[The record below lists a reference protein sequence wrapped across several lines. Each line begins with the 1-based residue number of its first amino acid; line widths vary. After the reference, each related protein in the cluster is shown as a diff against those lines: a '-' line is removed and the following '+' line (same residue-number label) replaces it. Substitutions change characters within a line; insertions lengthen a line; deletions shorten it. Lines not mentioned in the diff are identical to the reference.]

1 MPVIAITAHVLAVI
15 IWIGGMFFGF
25 VALRPAM
32 RGMDTLA
39 AARFWCTALG
49 RFLPWVWAAIV
60 VLLASGTYMVFN
72 SFDGFAQLPWFVQF
86 MMGIGIF
93 MMMLVAH
100 LTFSAFKKLK
110 RAVAAD
116 DAALAAKALRQIR
129 IIMDVNLILGLLI
142 VVVVMMGAYVT
153 TE

>member
-25 VALRPAM
+25 VALRPAL

-39 AARFWCTALG
+39 AARFWCTVLG

-60 VLLASGTYMVFN
+60 VLLASGSYMVFN
-72 SFDGFAQLPWFVQF
+72 SFDGFGQLPWFVQF
-86 MMGIGIF
+86 MMAIGIF
-93 MMMLVAH
+93 MMMLVGH
-100 LTFSAFKKLK
+100 LSFSAFKKLK
-110 RAVAAD
+110 RAVAAE
-116 DAALAAKALRQIR
+116 DAALAAKPLRQIR

-142 VVVVMMGAYVT
+142 VIVVMMGAYVT

>member
-1 MPVIAITAHVLAVI
+1 MPVIAITLHVIAVI
-15 IWIGGMFFGF
+15 VWIGGMFFGL

-32 RGMDTLA
+32 KGTDTLA
-39 AARFWCTALG
+39 AARFWNTLLSHY
-49 RFLPWVWAAIV
+49 LPWLWAAIV

-72 SFDGFAQLPWFVQF
+72 GFGGFGQLPWFVQF

-93 MMMLVAH
+93 MMMLSGH

-116 DAALAAKALRQIR
+116 DEALAAKSMRQIR
-129 IIMDVNLILGLLI
+129 LITDVNLILGLLVVI
-142 VVVVMMGAYVT
+142 VIMAGAYVSSD
-153 TE
+153 

>member
-15 IWIGGMFFGF
+15 VWIGGMFFSL

-39 AARFWCTALG
+39 AARLWCALLG

-60 VLLASGTYMVFN
+60 VLLASGIYMVFN
-72 SFDGFAQLPWFVQF
+72 SFDGFGQLPWFVQF
-86 MMGIGIF
+86 MMGIGVF
-93 MMMLVAH
+93 MMMLVGH
-100 LTFSAFKKLK
+100 LSFSAFKKLK
-110 RAVAAD
+110 RAVAAG
-116 DAALAAKALRQIR
+116 DAALAAKPLRQIR
-129 IIMDVNLILGLLI
+129 IVMDVNLILGLA
-142 VVVVMMGAYVT
+142 VVVVIMAGAYVT

>member
-15 IWIGGMFFGF
+15 VWIGGMFFGV

-32 RGMDTLA
+32 RGMDTLP
-39 AARFWCTALG
+39 AARFWCTVLG

-60 VLLASGTYMVFN
+60 VLLASGFYMVFN
-72 SFDGFAQLPWFVQF
+72 GFGGFSDLPWFIQF

-93 MMMLVAH
+93 MMMLVGH
-100 LTFSAFKKLK
+100 VTFSAFKKLK
-110 RAVAAD
+110 RAVAAE
-116 DAALAAKALRQIR
+116 DAALTAKPLRQIR
-129 IIMDVNLILGLLI
+129 LIMDVNLVLGLLI
-142 VVVVMMGAYVT
+142 VIVIMSGAYVT

>member
-15 IWIGGMFFGF
+15 VWIGGMFFGF

-32 RGMDTLA
+32 RDMDTLA
-39 AARFWCTALG
+39 AARFWCALLS

-60 VLLASGTYMVFN
+60 VLLVSGTYMVFN
-72 SFDGFAQLPWFVQF
+72 GFGGFRQLPWFVQF

-93 MMMLVAH
+93 MMMLTGH

-110 RAVAAD
+110 RALAASNG
-116 DAALAAKALRQIR
+116 ALASKTMQQIR
-129 IIMDVNLILGLLI
+129 LVMDVNLLLGI
-142 VVVVMMGAYVT
+142 VVVIVIMSGAYLAT
-153 TE
+153 D

>member
-25 VALRPAM
+25 VALRPALKDM
-32 RGMDTLA
+32 GTLTL
-39 AARFWCTALG
+39 ARFWCTLLS

-72 SFDGFAQLPWFVQF
+72 GFGGFSQLPWFVHF
-86 MMGIGIF
+86 MMAIGVF
-93 MMMLVAH
+93 MMMLTGH

-110 RAVAAD
+110 RAVAAND
-116 DAALAAKALRQIR
+116 EVLAKKALSQIR
-129 IIMDVNLILGLLI
+129 VIMDVNLLLGLAVVI
-142 VVVVMMGAYVT
+142 VIMSGAYVST
-153 TE
+153 D

>member
-15 IWIGGMFFGF
+15 VWIGGMFFGF

-32 RGMDTLA
+32 KGMETLA
-39 AARFWCTALG
+39 AARFWCALLA

-72 SFDGFAQLPWFVQF
+72 GFGGFAQLPWFVQF

-93 MMMLVAH
+93 MMMLTGHV
-100 LTFSAFKKLK
+100 TFSAFKKLK
-110 RAVAAD
+110 RAVAGND
-116 DAALAAKALRQIR
+116 EALAKKAMHQIR
-129 IIMDVNLILGLLI
+129 IVMDVNLVLGLLI
-142 VVVVMMGAYVT
+142 VIVIMGGAYVT

>member
-15 IWIGGMFFGF
+15 VWIGGMFFGV

-39 AARFWCTALG
+39 AARFWNTVLG
-49 RFLPWVWAAIV
+49 RFLPWVWAAIAT
-60 VLLASGTYMVFN
+60 LLASGFYMVFN
-72 SFDGFAQLPWFVQF
+72 GFGGFSELPWFIQF

-93 MMMLVAH
+93 MMMLMGHV
-100 LTFSAFKKLK
+100 TFSAFKKLK

-116 DAALAAKALRQIR
+116 DAALAAKPLRQTR
-129 IIMDVNLILGLLI
+129 IIMDVSLILGLLI
-142 VVVVMMGAYVT
+142 VIVIMSGAYVT